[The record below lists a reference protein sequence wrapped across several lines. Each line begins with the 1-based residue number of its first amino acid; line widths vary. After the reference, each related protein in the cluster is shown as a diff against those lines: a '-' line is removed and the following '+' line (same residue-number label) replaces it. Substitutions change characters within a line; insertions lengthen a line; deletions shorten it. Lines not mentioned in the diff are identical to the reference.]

1 MPSVI
6 QGFVITTK
14 PKDVT
19 LESFPTVDNIAA
31 GATATIVYPSQYKG
45 VAISVAIINQ
55 DGANSCTIS
64 LNGSTTF
71 VLSAGGSFNVN
82 DQKAIRFGMGAVKG
96 VGRGA
101 VQTIIENRKD
111 GEYKSIFD
119 FAKRIN
125 LRLANKTTFENLILA
140 GSFDSFNLNRS
151 QYFNIDTDGYTFIE
165 KSINLWNGWYL
176 V

>member
-55 DGANSCTIS
+55 DSANTCSIS
-64 LNGSTTF
+64 LNGSTAF
-71 VLSAGGSFNVN
+71 NLSASGQFNVN
-82 DQKAIRFGMGAVKG
+82 DQNIVSVQITAGAAGVTNVVAQVAASPITTEAQRFRLD
-96 VGRGA
+96 RG
-101 VQTIIENRKD
+101 
-111 GEYKSIFD
+111 
-119 FAKRIN
+119 
-125 LRLANKTTFENLILA
+125 
-140 GSFDSFNLNRS
+140 
-151 QYFNIDTDGYTFIE
+151 
-165 KSINLWNGWYL
+165 
-176 V
+176 